1 MTPCICEKKRG
12 NSHTEDKAISSREF
26 KQDMS
31 KAKKEASIAEL
42 LGMPEAADID
52 FEPPRLELGWRQ
64 PDETGRLL
72 EETKE

>member
-1 MTPCICEKKRG
+1 ME
-12 NSHTEDKAISSREF
+12 EDQKNT
-26 KQDMS
+26 
-31 KAKKEASIAEL
+31 KKEASIAEL